1 MQIKKDLINACL
13 EGKRAAQN
21 ELYREVFSY
30 LMNICMRYKNDYDTA
45 GVSLNAI
52 FLKILSKLDTFKQE
66 ESFIAWIKR
75 IAVNHLIDEYRQH
88 KRERAKLGYIEEES
102 KAELNGSAAHEK
114 EAEMNADYLIQMIKE
129 LPPLTAKVFNLYAID
144 GYKHREI
151 GELLE
156 MSENTSKWHLR
167 EARIKLKEKLKV
179 FNETISL

>member
-45 GVSLNAI
+45 GASLNAI

-88 KRERAKLGYIEEES
+88 KRERAKLGYIEEEY
-102 KAELNGSAAHEK
+102 KAELN
-114 EAEMNADYLIQMIKE
+114 
-129 LPPLTAKVFNLYAID
+129 V
-144 GYKHREI
+144 
-151 GELLE
+151 
-156 MSENTSKWHLR
+156 
-167 EARIKLKEKLKV
+167 
-179 FNETISL
+179 

>member
-1 MQIKKDLINACL
+1 M
-13 EGKRAAQN
+13 EGKRTAQN

-45 GVSLNAI
+45 GASLNAI
-52 FLKILSKLDTFKQE
+52 FLKILTNLHTFKQE

-75 IAVNHLIDEYRQH
+75 IAINHLIDEYRKH
-88 KRERAKLGYIEEES
+88 KRERQKVGYLEDE
-102 KAELNGSAAHEK
+102 KQVPLNGSTSHSK
-114 EAEMNADYLIQMIKE
+114 EDEMSADYLLEMIRE
-129 LPPLTAKVFNLYAID
+129 LPATTAQVFNLYAID

-151 GELLE
+151 AEMLA

-179 FNETISL
+179 FNETLSL